1 MGDCLYD
8 NLHSV
13 MYWVVNAM
21 NIGYKLWVAVW
32 FVLGMLWAWA
42 LVAIFAV
49 MLELNRDTHANYINM
64 TTEKEMPEITN
75 TVDTIPVEVYKLE
88 RIEQ

>member
-1 MGDCLYD
+1 
-8 NLHSV
+8 
-13 MYWVVNAM
+13 M

-32 FVLGMLWAWA
+32 FVLGMIWAWG
-42 LVAIFAV
+42 LVAIVAV
-49 MLELNRDTHANYINM
+49 TLEFNRDTALNYTNSTI
-64 TTEKEMPEITN
+64 ERDMPEIIN

>member
-1 MGDCLYD
+1 
-8 NLHSV
+8 
-13 MYWVVNAM
+13 M
-21 NIGYKLWVAVW
+21 NKGYKLWVAVW
-32 FVLGMLWAWA
+32 FVLGMVWAWG

-49 MLELNRDTHANYINM
+49 MLELNSDTHVNYTNM
-64 TTEKEMPEITN
+64 ATEKEMPEIIN

>member
-1 MGDCLYD
+1 M
-8 NLHSV
+8 H
-13 MYWVVNAM
+13 WVANAM

-32 FVLGMLWAWA
+32 FVLGMIWAWG
-42 LVAIFAV
+42 LVAIVAV
-49 MLELNRDTHANYINM
+49 TLDYNRDTELSYTNM
-64 TTEKEMPEITN
+64 ATEKDMPEIIN

>member
-1 MGDCLYD
+1 
-8 NLHSV
+8 
-13 MYWVVNAM
+13 M

-32 FVLGMLWAWA
+32 FVLGMLWAWG
-42 LVAIFAV
+42 LVAIVAV
-49 MLELNRDTHANYINM
+49 TLDFNRNTSVNYTNM
-64 TTEKEMPEITN
+64 TTKRDMPEIIN

>member
-1 MGDCLYD
+1 
-8 NLHSV
+8 
-13 MYWVVNAM
+13 M

-32 FVLGMLWAWA
+32 FVLGMIWAWG
-42 LVAIFAV
+42 LVAIVAV
-49 MLELNRDTHANYINM
+49 TLDYNRDTGLNYTNSM
-64 TTEKEMPEITN
+64 TEKDMPEIIN

>member
-1 MGDCLYD
+1 
-8 NLHSV
+8 
-13 MYWVVNAM
+13 M

-32 FVLGMLWAWA
+32 FVLGMIWAWG
-42 LVAIFAV
+42 LVAIVAV
-49 MLELNRDTHANYINM
+49 TLDFNRNTSVNYTNM
-64 TTEKEMPEITN
+64 TTKRDMPEIIN

>member
-1 MGDCLYD
+1 
-8 NLHSV
+8 
-13 MYWVVNAM
+13 M
-21 NIGYKLWVAVW
+21 NKGYKLWVAVW
-32 FVLGMLWAWA
+32 FVLGMVWAWA

-49 MLELNRDTHANYINM
+49 TLELNKDVANYPKYPNM
-64 TTEKEMPEITN
+64 AVKQEMPEIIN

>member
-1 MGDCLYD
+1 
-8 NLHSV
+8 
-13 MYWVVNAM
+13 M

-32 FVLGMLWAWA
+32 FVLGMIWAWG
-42 LVAIFAV
+42 LVAIVAV
-49 MLELNRDTHANYINM
+49 TLEYNRDTGLSYTNSI
-64 TTEKEMPEITN
+64 TEKDMPEIIN

>member
-1 MGDCLYD
+1 
-8 NLHSV
+8 

-32 FVLGMLWAWA
+32 FVLGMLWAWG
-42 LVAIFAV
+42 LVAIVAV
-49 MLELNRDTHANYINM
+49 TLDFNRNTSVNYTNM
-64 TTEKEMPEITN
+64 TTEKDMPEIIN